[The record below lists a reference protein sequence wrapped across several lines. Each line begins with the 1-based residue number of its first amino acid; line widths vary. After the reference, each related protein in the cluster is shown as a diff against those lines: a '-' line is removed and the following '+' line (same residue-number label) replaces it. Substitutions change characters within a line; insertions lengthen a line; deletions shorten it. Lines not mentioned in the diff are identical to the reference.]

1 MRPPFSGSIVGA
13 PARGYGNMDNPTGW
27 YEAEV
32 LTVDLTAHHHTLLGT
47 CGEEIEARVRLLYPR
62 ASTVLVRSGKGA
74 GHRPPDPRDD
84 PDGDY
89 LLLASFLPG
98 SPNDRP

>member
-1 MRPPFSGSIVGA
+1 MVA
-13 PARGYGNMDNPTGW
+13 PARGYGSMDSPTGW

-32 LTVDLTAHHHTLLGT
+32 LTVDLTAHHHTMLGA
-47 CGEEIEARVRLLYPR
+47 CGEEIEARARLLYPR
-62 ASTVLVRSGKGA
+62 ASTVLVRPGKVA
-74 GHRPPDPRDD
+74 GHRSSDPRED